1 MTLTLFKN
9 PFPSF
14 IEHYEELSSTNDT
27 AFEILFERGKKA
39 NGGIV
44 VAENQSNG
52 RGRMGRKWVSK
63 KGDSLLLSLI
73 LIPPENYFKEFI
85 PLGAGLSVV
94 RCIKKCCGVDVKL
107 KWPNDIV
114 FDGKKLGGIL
124 VESKTM
130 GKTPSGFV
138 IGIGLNVK
146 GKKDDFP
153 FELRNKVST
162 IEEVSQKEC
171 DKNHLLK
178 FLIKELKEIYNFSF
192 SDKIVFM
199 AELKR
204 EFIHRKGDRIK
215 INLGNEIL
223 EGIFVEIN
231 DEGRMVINTAKGEM
245 VIIQGEVEGL

>member
-1 MTLTLFKN
+1 MSFTLFRN

-14 IEHYEELSSTNDT
+14 IEHYDEVSSTNDI
-27 AFEILFERGKKA
+27 AFEILFEKGKKA
-39 NGGIV
+39 NGGII

-52 RGRMGRKWVSK
+52 RGRIGRKWVSK
-63 KGDSLLLSLI
+63 MGDSLLLSLI
-73 LIPPENYFKEFI
+73 FIPPENYFKEFI
-85 PLGAGLSVV
+85 PLCAGLSVI
-94 RCIKKCCGVDVKL
+94 RSIKKYREIDAKL

-130 GKTPSGFV
+130 GTTPSGFV

-146 GKKDDFP
+146 GKKDDFSL
-153 FELRNKVST
+153 ELRNKVST
-162 IEEVSQKEC
+162 IEEISKREC
-171 DKNHLLK
+171 DKNELLK

-192 SDKIVFM
+192 SDKMLFM
-199 AELKR
+199 VELKR

-223 EGIFVEIN
+223 EGNFVEIN
-231 DEGRMVINTAKGEM
+231 DEGRMVINSKKGKR
-245 VIIQGEVEGL
+245 VIIHGEVESL